1 MQSDRPVIA
10 VDIAKSVFEIAVS
23 KTPGQVVQRE
33 RLPRAKFLE
42 FFADRSVS
50 VVVME
55 ACGSAHHWARLIKER
70 GHEVVLLPPQ
80 LVRPY
85 VKRNKTDRTDAKGI
99 LEAYRN
105 EEIRPV
111 PVKSLA
117 QHVITALHRLRSG
130 WVAERTARLNA
141 LRGVLREIGI
151 VIVVGAYN
159 VVPALRSMI
168 ADADSGIPDALRSTL
183 SDACNEIVEI
193 EARID
198 RAEKQL
204 KAIAKQT
211 PLVVLLLTIPG
222 VGLLTATALVGF
234 IGDVQRFPSA
244 RHFAGYLGLTPR
256 EFSTGYM
263 RRLGG
268 ITKRGDAYLRMLL
281 IHGARAVL
289 LGAKRVS
296 EPDRLRT
303 WALTLEKTHKHNVA
317 AVALANKMARVVWAV
332 WKHGRPFERIP
343 ALKAVA

>member
-1 MQSDRPVIA
+1 MQTDRPVIA
-10 VDIAKSVFEIAVS
+10 VDIANAVFEVAVS

-33 RLPRAKFLE
+33 RLPRAKFAE
-42 FFADRSVS
+42 FFADRPTS

-55 ACGSAHHWARLIKER
+55 ACGSAHHWGRLIMQL

-105 EEIRPV
+105 EDIRPV

-117 QHVITALHRLRSG
+117 QHVITSLHRLRSG

-151 VIVVGAYN
+151 IIVVGAHS
-159 VVPALRSMI
+159 VVPAVRAMI
-168 ADADSGIPDALRSTL
+168 ENADSGIPDGLRSTL
-183 SDACNEIVEI
+183 SDACDEIVEI

-204 KAIAKQT
+204 TAIAKQT
-211 PLVVLLLTIPG
+211 PLIALLLSIPG

-234 IGDVQRFPSA
+234 IGDIQRFPSA
-244 RHFAGYLGLTPR
+244 RHFASYLGLTPR

-263 RRLGG
+263 RSLGH
-268 ITKRGDAYLRMLL
+268 ITKRGDVYLRTLL
-281 IHGARAVL
+281 IQGARAVL

-296 EPDRLRT
+296 EPDRMRT
-303 WALTLEKTHKHNVA
+303 WALALEKTHKHNIA
-317 AVALANKMARVVWAV
+317 AVALANKLARVVWAV
-332 WKHGRPFERIP
+332 WKHGHPFERIAP
-343 ALKAVA
+343 LNAAA

>member
-23 KTPGQVVQRE
+23 KAPGQVAQRE
-33 RLPRAKFLE
+33 RLSRAKFLE
-42 FFADRSVS
+42 FFAVRPAS

-55 ACGSAHHWARLIKER
+55 ACGSVHHWGREIQKL

-117 QHVITALHRLRSG
+117 QHVITSLHRLRSG
-130 WVAERTARLNA
+130 WIAERTARLNA

-151 VIVVGAYN
+151 VIPVGASN
-159 VVPALRSMI
+159 VVPGLRTLI

-183 SDACNEIVEI
+183 SDACDEIVDI
-193 EARID
+193 ETRVV
-198 RAEKQL
+198 RAEQQL
-204 KAIAKQT
+204 KAIAKVT
-211 PLVVLLLTIPG
+211 PVVARLLSIPG
-222 VGLLTATALVGF
+222 VGLLIATAFVGF
-234 IGDVQRFPSA
+234 VGDVQRFPSA
-244 RHFAGYLGLTPR
+244 RHFASYLGLTPR
-256 EFSTGYM
+256 EYSSGS
-263 RRLGG
+263 RRYLGR
-268 ITKRGDAYLRMLL
+268 ISKRGDAYLRTLL

-289 LGAKRVS
+289 LGAKRGS

-303 WALTLEKTHKHNVA
+303 WALALEKTHGHNRT
-317 AVALANKMARVVWAV
+317 AVALANKLARIIWAV
-332 WKHGRPFERIP
+332 WKHDRSFEQI
-343 ALKAVA
+343 AAAKAA